1 MEIRTIKDRAY
12 ADLEKR
18 IFGYVWIMLILCA
31 LITSFVSSIPSLL
44 STLLSR
50 FSPRIGSLLG
60 VPLLICGC
68 LVGGPMTFGMTGIYL
83 RTAQGKNKDGKINF
97 SDLFLGFKNH
107 FAESAVLYFLRNLF
121 IFLWSLLFI
130 IPGIIKAYSYSM
142 AFYIQQE
149 NKDKNW
155 RTCLD
160 ESTAL
165 TDGYKGKL
173 FLLDL
178 SFIGWYIVGFLCLF
192 VGVLWV
198 SAYHNM
204 ARAEF
209 YEELKRIKFGT
220 GETESGEEDPD
231 PFLDSYAPS
240 QQEDDPYRFDDA
252 ADHPSKKKDD
262 GFEDLSGYE
271 DDEFAEEEI
280 PSDDD
285 DDTSA
290 PEVGEE
296 RKSFGDD
303 DE

>member
-1 MEIRTIKDRAY
+1 MDIRTIKDRAY

-18 IFGYVWIMLILCA
+18 LFGYVWIMLILCG
-31 LITSFVSSIPSLL
+31 LITSVITSIPNLL
-44 STLLSR
+44 STLISR
-50 FSPRIGSLLG
+50 ISPRISALIG
-60 VPLLICGC
+60 VPLLICTF
-68 LVGGPMTFGMTGIYL
+68 LVSGPMTFGITGIYL
-83 RTAQGKNKDGKINF
+83 RTAQGKNENGKIKI
-97 SDLFLGFKNH
+97 SDLFQGFKNN
-107 FAESAVLYFLRNLF
+107 FADSAILYFVRSMF
-121 IFLWSLLFI
+121 IALWSLLFL
-130 IPGIIKAYSYSM
+130 IPGIIKAYAYSM

-160 ESTAL
+160 ESAAL

-178 SFIGWYIVGFLCLF
+178 SFIGWYILGFLCLF

-198 SAYHNM
+198 SVYHNM

-209 YEELKRIKFGT
+209 YEELKRIKLG
-220 GETESGEEDPD
+220 
-231 PFLDSYAPS
+231 
-240 QQEDDPYRFDDA
+240 DDA
-252 ADHPSKKKDD
+252 ADDGASDPFASDSSDQKDDDPFFLNDVTEDIKKEDD
-262 GFEDLSGYE
+262 GFEDTSGYE

-285 DDTSA
+285 DFSSSDR
-290 PEVGEE
+290 PEE